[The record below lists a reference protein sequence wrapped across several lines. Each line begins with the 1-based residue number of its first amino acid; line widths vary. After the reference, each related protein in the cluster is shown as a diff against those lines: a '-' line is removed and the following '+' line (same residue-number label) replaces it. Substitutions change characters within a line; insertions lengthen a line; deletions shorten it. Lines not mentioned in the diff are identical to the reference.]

1 MATVQ
6 PPGQATPPP
15 EPPTAPADDA
25 PPGSAAD
32 IPPAG
37 EQPKK
42 HHNVWL
48 WASIALAVAVVG
60 LLVWGLNKQSDLNPA
75 NEKAAQAE
83 AQANQQQDNGSA
95 IVAAAK
101 SAYDGLKQQLGA
113 TNDDLA
119 QTQDD
124 LDQAQKDADQAQKDG
139 DQAKQDA
146 AESKSETDKV
156 NAQADEAKAEADAAR
171 SKAAIVADCA
181 QAYVSAF
188 GKLLDG
194 SGVDQLK
201 HDIQGVTAD
210 CKGAL
215 GGS

>member
-6 PPGQATPPP
+6 PPGQAAPAP
-15 EPPTAPADDA
+15 EPPTADAA
-25 PPGSAAD
+25 PPG
-32 IPPAG
+32 
-37 EQPKK
+37 EQPTK

-48 WASIALAVAVVG
+48 WASIALAIAVVG
-60 LLVWGLNKQSDLNPA
+60 LLVWGLNKQSDLDAA
-75 NEKAAQAE
+75 NDHAAQAE
-83 AQANQQQDNGSA
+83 AKASQQQDNGSA
-95 IVAAAK
+95 IIAAMK
-101 SAYDGLKQQLGA
+101 SAYDDLKQQIGA
-113 TNDDLA
+113 TNEDVQ

-124 LDQAQKDADQAQKDG
+124 LDQAQQDADQAQKDA

-146 AESKSETDKV
+146 DQAKSETDKA
-156 NAQADEAKAEADAAR
+156 NAQAEKSKAEADAAK

-181 QAYVSAF
+181 QAYFSAI

-201 HDIQGVTAD
+201 QDIQGVTAD